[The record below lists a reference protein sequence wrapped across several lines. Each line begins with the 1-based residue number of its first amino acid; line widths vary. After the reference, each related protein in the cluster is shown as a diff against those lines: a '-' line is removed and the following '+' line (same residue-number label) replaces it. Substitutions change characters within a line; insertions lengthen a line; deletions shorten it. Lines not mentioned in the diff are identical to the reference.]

1 MPAHPP
7 ATITQRDVAVV
18 DAEHGDV
25 TFRLIES
32 GPADAPTVLWLHG
45 SGPGA
50 NARTNWEWQLGELG
64 DEFHNVAPDIVGFG
78 ESTHPEHPP
87 LGVPA
92 FTELRVRTLVAL
104 LDELGLDRVTLV
116 GNSMGA
122 IISLALTLAA
132 PGRVERL
139 VLMGGGG
146 APIGLTPELLKLIT
160 FYDDPT
166 TEAMADL
173 MSCFVA
179 DPTFFGD
186 DLQQIAAAR
195 MPNALRPEVERS
207 HRATFSPGPPLTFP
221 PDALAT
227 ITQPALVVHGEND
240 RLIPIAAGEYFAEHM
255 PNVRFERFANTG
267 HWLMIEQPQPFA
279 DLVREFLRATA
290 A

>member
-1 MPAHPP
+1 VPGEKVAPI
-7 ATITQRDVAVV
+7 AERDVIVA
-18 DAEHGDV
+18 DAEHGDI
-25 TFRLIES
+25 TFRVLES
-32 GPADAPTVLWLHG
+32 GPADAATLLWLHG

-50 NARTNWEWQLGELG
+50 NARTNWEWQLGALG

-87 LGVPA
+87 LGVRA
-92 FTELRVRTLVAL
+92 FTELRVRTLLAL
-104 LDELGLDRVTLV
+104 LDQLGLERVTLV

-122 IISLALTLAA
+122 IISLALTLTA

-146 APIGLTPELLKLIT
+146 APIGLTPELLKLVT
-160 FYDDPT
+160 FYENPT

-179 DPTFFGD
+179 DPAFFGD
-186 DLQQIAAAR
+186 DLQQIAVAR
-195 MPNALRPEVERS
+195 MPMALRPEVERS
-207 HRATFSPGPPLTFP
+207 HRATFAPGEPLSFP

-227 ITQPALVVHGEND
+227 ITQPVLVVHGEDD
-240 RLIPIAAGEYFAEHM
+240 RLIPIAAGEYFAEHL

-267 HWLMIEQPQPFA
+267 HWLMIEQAQPFA
-279 DLVREFLRATA
+279 DLVRKFLDATA
-290 A
+290 G